1 MSPFESSVVSLIR
14 TDTIHVS
21 AQVVNALHER
31 FDGLKDAALTTKV
44 MKGRQESE
52 VHPPP
57 PPRTIKS
64 IPSNENC
71 LIAGFEDMFHNLQ
84 PV

>member
-21 AQVVNALHER
+21 AQVVNALHEQ
-31 FDGLKDAALTTKV
+31 FDGLKDAAL
-44 MKGRQESE
+44 
-52 VHPPP
+52 
-57 PPRTIKS
+57 TIKS

-71 LIAGFEDMFHNLQ
+71 VIAGFEDMFHNLQ